1 MRYVDALAIGR
12 RVREK
17 RRAWGLTQT
26 ELALMID
33 TYPAVISWIETAGRQ
48 PTLEQVLRLA
58 EYFEV
63 TTDWL
68 LMGD

>member
-1 MRYVDALAIGR
+1 MRYVDAAAIGQ
-12 RVREK
+12 RVRDK
-17 RRAWGLTQT
+17 RKEFGLTQT
-26 ELALMID
+26 EVARC
-33 TYPAVISWIETAGRQ
+33 TGEYAPVISYIERGERQ

-58 EYFEV
+58 EFFDV